1 MAKKKSE
8 EERKIE
14 MRTNKQILENKRFI
28 EKYGLSKSEFEE
40 LIIDS
45 LKFSNSFG
53 MISNYLQ
60 YAKNYIDQCKVKECK
75 QCIEI
80 AKYIFKG
87 CSE

>member
-1 MAKKKSE
+1 
-8 EERKIE
+8 
-14 MRTNKQILENKRFI
+14 
-28 EKYGLSKSEFEE
+28 

-80 AKYIFKG
+80 AKYILKG